1 MRGPRRS
8 KIQRTKDL
16 EEIARRYLRGETQ
29 VQIAEA
35 IGVTQRQIS
44 YDLKK
49 IREAWIASSVRDFDE
64 IVAGQLARI
73 DELERTYWQA
83 WIDSGGIR
91 KRTTVKGRG
100 SGGREQ
106 PDNLEQIV
114 TTEDSPGDPRFL
126 AGVQW
131 CIAER
136 SKLLGAYA
144 LTRQEV
150 TSDAG
155 PLVIQVIYGRER
167 SGNDSD
173 TSA

>member
-1 MRGPRRS
+1 MAAPKRT
-8 KIQRTKDL
+8 KIQRVKDL

-91 KRTTVKGRG
+91 MKTTVRSRG
-100 SGGREQ
+100 GEEKES
-106 PDNLEQIV
+106 IV
-114 TTEDSPGDPRFL
+114 LSEDSPGDPRFL

-144 LTRQEV
+144 PTKQEV

-173 TSA
+173 TST